1 MSTRLERLR
10 QLDGDTVRDFMLTRK
25 GDMIAEDLRE
35 YILQLNSAS
44 SIIHFQGA
52 SLTRVT
58 RALRLEWPAMT
69 YSEARTR

>member
-35 YILQLNSAS
+35 YILQLNSAPGHCAWS
-44 SIIHFQGA
+44 G
-52 SLTRVT
+52 R
-58 RALRLEWPAMT
+58 R
-69 YSEARTR
+69 